1 MAISRGSWRFFDPD
15 VVRRAD
21 FGAAPAFTSPPE
33 VRGAEAVAKQA
44 LAFVRRQG
52 PAFVTRPALV
62 NGAAG
67 GVVFRKGRPLV
78 VMGFTVSDGKI
89 AAIDILAD
97 PGRLRELDLAFLD

>member
-1 MAISRGSWRFFDPD
+1 MAVLDPD

-21 FGAAPAFTSPPE
+21 FGAAPAPAPPE
-33 VRGAEAVAKQA
+33 VRGADAVANA
-44 LAFVRRQG
+44 AFTFVRLQG
-52 PAFVTRPALV
+52 PANIVTRPALV

-67 GVVFRKGRPLV
+67 GVVFREGRLLA

-97 PGRLRELDLAFLD
+97 PARLREQDLAFLD